1 MRILIIHTA
10 FIGDIVLSIP
20 LVRKIKESYPD
31 SYLAYVTT
39 PAGAAVLKNN
49 PYINEI
55 IEYDKRGAH
64 KGIRG
69 IYELG
74 KRLRYENFN
83 LVITPHRYLRSS
95 FLSWLSRSP
104 VRKGYDNAAGGF
116 FFTEKI
122 HYDKSKHEVE
132 KLLSFINCPETNGKR
147 YEIELFPDK
156 DSLEK
161 AANIWKANN
170 LENKKTVI
178 IAPGSK
184 WFTKQWPVEYFNKVI
199 DNLSEDENI
208 GIIAVGGKEEMSLSL
223 HKEKIIDLRGATS
236 LLDLA
241 AVLKKGNVLLTND
254 SSPVHIG
261 SASENTRII
270 ALFGPTVKE
279 FGFFPWSRNSE
290 VMEIN
295 NLSCRPCGMHG
306 GKKCP
311 EGHFKCM
318 RDITP
323 EAVTEAIK
331 KYLGKDKNG

>member
-1 MRILIIHTA
+1 M
-10 FIGDIVLSIP
+10 
-20 LVRKIKESYPD
+20 
-31 SYLAYVTT
+31 
-39 PAGAAVLKNN
+39 
-49 PYINEI
+49 
-55 IEYDKRGAH
+55 
-64 KGIRG
+64 
-69 IYELG
+69 
-74 KRLRYENFN
+74 
-83 LVITPHRYLRSS
+83 
-95 FLSWLSRSP
+95 
-104 VRKGYDNAAGGF
+104 
-116 FFTEKI
+116 
-122 HYDKSKHEVE
+122 
-132 KLLSFINCPETNGKR
+132 
-147 YEIELFPDK
+147 
-156 DSLEK
+156 
-161 AANIWKANN
+161 
-170 LENKKTVI
+170 
-178 IAPGSK
+178 
-184 WFTKQWPVEYFNKVI
+184 EYFNKVI

-223 HKEKIIDLRGATS
+223 HKEKIIDLRGVTS

-306 GKKCP
+306 GKKCS